1 MAKKKS
7 EGGGGVPLPSK
18 KTQEKSTR
26 LIVSILYIILGI
38 STILNVFDAFVNLF
52 KGQTDGMTATILT
65 FTVGILMALAG
76 VFSLFRLQKTARA
89 WIGVLIFIVALV
101 NMILTVIQFS
111 GLSIKSMLSV
121 RKKVFGSTPF
131 SKGVAGC
138 RAESPKKRIRRE
150 TLQKVPK

>member
-1 MAKKKS
+1 M
-7 EGGGGVPLPSK
+7 
-18 KTQEKSTR
+18 
-26 LIVSILYIILGI
+26 
-38 STILNVFDAFVNLF
+38 FDAFVNLF

-111 GLSIKSMLSV
+111 GLSAL
-121 RKKVFGSTPF
+121 GTCLTQ
-131 SKGVAGC
+131 VAI
-138 RAESPKKRIRRE
+138 SWLFI
-150 TLQKVPK
+150 VSD

>member
-101 NMILTVIQFS
+101 NTILTVIQFS
-111 GLSIKSMLSV
+111 GLSAIGTCL
-121 RKKVFGSTPF
+121 TQ
-131 SKGVAGC
+131 VAI
-138 RAESPKKRIRRE
+138 SWLFI
-150 TLQKVPK
+150 VSD

>member
-52 KGQTDGMTATILT
+52 KG
-65 FTVGILMALAG
+65 
-76 VFSLFRLQKTARA
+76 
-89 WIGVLIFIVALV
+89 
-101 NMILTVIQFS
+101 
-111 GLSIKSMLSV
+111 
-121 RKKVFGSTPF
+121 
-131 SKGVAGC
+131 
-138 RAESPKKRIRRE
+138 
-150 TLQKVPK
+150 

>member
-76 VFSLFRLQKTARA
+76 
-89 WIGVLIFIVALV
+89 
-101 NMILTVIQFS
+101 
-111 GLSIKSMLSV
+111 
-121 RKKVFGSTPF
+121 
-131 SKGVAGC
+131 C

>member
-38 STILNVFDAFVNLF
+38 STILNVFE
-52 KGQTDGMTATILT
+52 GQTDGMTATILT

-111 GLSIKSMLSV
+111 GLSAIGTCL
-121 RKKVFGSTPF
+121 TQ
-131 SKGVAGC
+131 VAI
-138 RAESPKKRIRRE
+138 SWLFI
-150 TLQKVPK
+150 VSD